1 MCLSYA
7 AFHHNP
13 RVRGSSP
20 CAATKLLLNF
30 AYFYK
35 PLWSLLW
42 WISFYWST
50 RNCEIFVTRCDS
62 IVTKFCLIKP
72 KIDGSA
78 SVIGNVADPTRG
90 APPVLSVGTP
100 SFLL

>member
-1 MCLSYA
+1 M
-7 AFHHNP
+7 
-13 RVRGSSP
+13 
-20 CAATKLLLNF
+20 
-30 AYFYK
+30 
-35 PLWSLLW
+35 
-42 WISFYWST
+42 
-50 RNCEIFVTRCDS
+50 TRCDS

-100 SFLL
+100 SLLL

>member
-1 MCLSYA
+1 MCLNYN

-20 CAATKLLLNF
+20 CAATKLLLSF

-35 PLWSLLW
+35 PLAGLLW
-42 WISFYWST
+42 WIGFYGST
-50 RNCEIFVTRCDS
+50 IKCRIFVTRCDS

-90 APPVLSVGTP
+90 APP
-100 SFLL
+100 